1 MKIHPLCAAVVIQM
15 LASSTMP
22 LDVTPAFAAPL
33 SDLYDRY
40 FSNVLDGRPCFARTY
55 DDAHFKK
62 HPHQRIQS
70 IAIELAKTNT
80 DGTPNSADR
89 FELKFALLP
98 LSSPEWYGQT
108 ASCKADESAFECYL
122 EADGGLFRLTPAPA
136 GGLRLETGETG
147 LALEGTADTIELS
160 GKTGDDRVFDLTPS
174 KDECDAARAFFEGG
188 AE

>member
-1 MKIHPLCAAVVIQM
+1 MKISPRCAADTIQM
-15 LASSTMP
+15 LALSTAL
-22 LDVTPAFAAPL
+22 LDVAPASAAL

-55 DDAHFKK
+55 DEARFKK
-62 HPHQRIQS
+62 YPGQRVQS
-70 IAIELAKTNT
+70 IAIELAKANA

-89 FELKFALLP
+89 FELKFSLLI
-98 LSSPEWYGQT
+98 LTNPEWYAQT
-108 ASCKADESAFECYL
+108 ASCKTNDTVFECYL
-122 EADGGLFRLTPAPA
+122 EADGGLFRLTPNAA

-160 GKTGDDRVFDLTPS
+160 GKTGDDRVFDLIPS
-174 KDECDAARAFFEGG
+174 KDECEAARVFFEDG